1 MKYLPRT
8 NGYGLDL
15 FDDFFEMPAFRTVTR
30 HDFMKTD
37 IREVDNNYVMDIDM
51 PGFTKENLN
60 IELQDGYLTVSAK
73 QNTNN
78 EEKDSKGNIIHQ
90 ERYTGSMSRSYY
102 VGENV
107 TEEDIKAAFKDGILT
122 VTFPK
127 EKKRIVEKKTI
138 SID

>member
-15 FDDFFEMPAFRTVTR
+15 FDDFFEMPSLRSVSR

-51 PGFTKENLN
+51 PGFAKENLN

-73 QNTNN
+73 QNTSN

-127 EKKRIVEKKTI
+127 EPKKIVEKKTI